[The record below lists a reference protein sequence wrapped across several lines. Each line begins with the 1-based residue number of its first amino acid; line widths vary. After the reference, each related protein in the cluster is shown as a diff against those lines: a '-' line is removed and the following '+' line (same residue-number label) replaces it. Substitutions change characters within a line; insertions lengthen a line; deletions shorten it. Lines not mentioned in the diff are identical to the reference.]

1 MQLAFAR
8 YLLSHGRF
16 RSGLFSAL
24 FLYILSCL
32 LTFVF
37 VDISFAEEQWAKT
50 FGGSGKEEA
59 YSIEQTSDGGYI
71 AAGYT
76 DSFGAG
82 NEDFWVMKLD
92 GSGNIQWQK
101 TYGGI
106 DSDWANSIKQ
116 TSDGGYIVAGVTYSF
131 GAGSADMWVLKLADN
146 GSVQW
151 QKTYG
156 GTDSDFANSVQQTSD
171 GGYIVAGVTY
181 SFGAGSADA
190 WILKLTSNGSVE
202 WEATFGGAGNDF
214 ANSVQQ
220 ASDGGYIVAG
230 DTDSFYGNRSVWVFK
245 LNSVGGA
252 EWEGIYEGTSF
263 DFANSVQQTT
273 DGGYIVAGYTWSSG
287 AGNEDVWILKLNNS
301 GYVQWQYTYGGAYN
315 DWAYSAR
322 QTSDGGYIAV
332 GVTYS
337 FNAANG
343 DIWVLK
349 LNSNGAIQWQNSY
362 GAAGGDGA
370 YTIRQT
376 SGGGYIIAGVTYS
389 FGAIGGD
396 FWILKLNSDGSIAF
410 APGSGASLNI
420 TDSGA
425 ASGRITTNIVA
436 TASALNG
443 SGNIG
448 SATTAAPQD
457 SAATV
462 GSQKDGTCSFTLSS
476 ASKSYS
482 PAGGV
487 DNVTVTASLD
497 NCTWQATTGSSWM
510 TVTSATNFTGSGTV
524 SYSYAANTGPVRTG
538 ALILGGKA
546 LSISQDGCTYTLS
559 PTSQSFQY
567 SGGNGSIVIS
577 SSHSGCTWD
586 VSNSSSWISLSSNTS
601 GTGSGVAGYSVAANT
616 ASSIRTANLTI
627 AGQTFSIT
635 QDAVCTYSLS
645 SSGQSFTSTGGS
657 GSVNVSVTPSGC
669 TWSVS
674 RDESWITLTSGTSGS
689 GNGTVTFTVAARG
702 DSGPN
707 LSGKIT
713 IAGLTYTITQSGAST
728 GQTNTVTG
736 ASGTGTSSTTVTD
749 TGATTGSFSDIGTGT
764 SGTATSGTG
773 STGQA
778 TASAGGDTPIV
789 NTGFEA
795 TAAGYSQAETV
806 SKSGVSVPGTGCS
819 YTLSSASVS
828 IATAG
833 GAGSV
838 TVSVSSDS
846 CTWVA
851 SSDSPW
857 ITINTGSSGAGT
869 GIVNFT
875 VSANNGRERTGAL
888 TIAGQTIVV
897 TQEELP
903 CAYSINSQGQVF
915 NSFKN
920 SGSVVVTAFP
930 EYCVWESFSSDPWL
944 SVSFGDKGMGN
955 GMVYYALSENS
966 WSAARV
972 GTLTIAGQT
981 FSVVQD
987 GVQCSFVLSK
997 SSKSFG
1003 VSGGEGDVMAATADP
1018 KCLRDVVSNADWI
1031 KITSGASETG
1041 SGVIGFSVSP
1051 NTGAPRTSSFTVAGK
1066 HFTVTQGSDCAYALS
1081 PSSSYFSL
1089 SGGSGEIAVKT
1100 SMGACRWDVSTGVDW
1115 IKIISG
1121 GTETGS
1127 GKLEFSVAANS
1138 GPPRIGVITV
1148 AGQEF
1153 TVTQGSECGYAV
1165 SPTSQAF
1172 AFAGG
1177 TGTINIKTSG
1187 ESCIRTAYS
1196 NSDWITV
1203 TSGSEEKG
1211 SGAVTFSVSAN
1222 NGPPRSGTL
1231 SVADQLF
1238 TVTQGSECAYTISPA
1253 SRSFSI
1259 AGGSGDISIKA
1270 SKPDCRWEVVNTA
1283 GWIIVTSSPAG
1294 RGSGIVRFTATS
1306 NTGPPRN
1313 SKIEIGSAKFTV
1325 SQEGCGYTVF
1335 PATLNYP
1342 AGGGT
1347 ASLNVKTT
1355 GEKCGREITVGADW
1369 INIGSGK
1376 NESGS
1381 GSILVNLSPNK
1392 GPARSE
1398 QITIGGQPVMIKQD
1412 SGCSFVLSTQSQ
1424 SFGAS
1429 GGKDSLFLKPSS
1441 EACIPQAVSGSDWIV
1456 IEPGVGEK
1464 AAGVVK
1470 YSVSGN
1476 TTGKKREGSITVS
1489 GKRFVVIQDK

>member
-1 MQLAFAR
+1 MQPASEKYDRLVPSLFRVLAF
-8 YLLSHGRF
+8 YLLPAF
-16 RSGLFSAL
+16 FSLIFA
-24 FLYILSCL
+24 
-32 LTFVF
+32 
-37 VDISFAEEQWAKT
+37 DISFADEQWAKT
-50 FGGSGKEEA
+50 FGGSGREEA
-59 YSIEQTSDGGYI
+59 YSIEQTNDGGYI
-71 AAGYT
+71 VAGYT

-82 NEDFWVMKLD
+82 SEDFWVMRLD
-92 GSGNIQWQK
+92 SSGNIQWQK
-101 TYGGI
+101 TYGGT

-131 GAGSADMWVLKLADN
+131 GAGSADMWVLKLRDN

-171 GGYIVAGVTY
+171 GGYVVAGATY
-181 SFGAGSADA
+181 SFGAGSADS
-190 WILKLTSNGSVE
+190 WILKLLANGDVD
-202 WEATFGGAGNDF
+202 WEATYGGAGNDF
-214 ANSVQQ
+214 VNSVQQ
-220 ASDGGYIVAG
+220 TSDGGYIVAG
-230 DTDSFYGNRSVWVFK
+230 DTDSFYENRSVWVFK
-245 LNSVGGA
+245 LNPVGGT

-263 DFANSVQQTT
+263 DFANSVQQTS

-287 AGNEDVWILKLNNS
+287 AGNEDVWILKINSS

-322 QTSDGGYIAV
+322 QTSDGGYIVV

-337 FNAANG
+337 FNTVNG

-349 LNSNGAIQWQNSY
+349 LNRNGDIEWQNSY
-362 GAAGGDGA
+362 GSSSGDGA

-376 SGGGYIIAGVTYS
+376 TDGGYIVGGVTYS
-389 FGAIGGD
+389 FGAAGGD
-396 FWILKLNSDGSIAF
+396 FWILRLTSAGSITF
-410 APGSGASLNI
+410 APGSGASQNSTSSSL
-420 TDSGA
+420 
-425 ASGRITTNIVA
+425 ASSRITTNIVA
-436 TASALNG
+436 TAASVNT
-443 SGNIG
+443 SGNVAA
-448 SATTAAPQD
+448 ATAVTPQN

-462 GSQKDGTCSFTLSS
+462 SSQKDGTCSFTLSS
-476 ASKSYS
+476 SSKSYS

-497 NCTWQATTGSSWM
+497 NCTWQAVTSSSWIAI
-510 TVTSATNFTGSGTV
+510 TSTTSFTGSGTV
-524 SYSYAANTGPVRTG
+524 SYSYPVNSGPTRTDSI
-538 ALILGGKA
+538 ILGGKP
-546 LSISQDGCTYTLS
+546 LSVSQSGCTYTLS
-559 PTSQSFQY
+559 PTSQSFAY
-567 SGGNGSIVIS
+567 SGGNGSVSISPS
-577 SSHSGCTWD
+577 SSSCTWD
-586 VSNSSSWISLSSNTS
+586 ATNSSSWISLTS
-601 GTGSGVAGYSVAANT
+601 GTSGAGSGAVGYSVAANT

-635 QDAVCTYSLS
+635 QEAICNYSLS
-645 SSGQSFTSTGGS
+645 SSGQTVAYTGGS
-657 GSVNVSVTPSGC
+657 GSVGITATPASC
-669 TWSVS
+669 SWSAS
-674 RDESWITLTSGTSGS
+674 KDQGWITLTSGTSGS
-689 GNGTVTFTVAARG
+689 GNGTVTFTVDARG
-702 DSGPN
+702 DSGPD

-736 ASGTGTSSTTVTD
+736 TSGTGTGSTSVTD
-749 TGATTGSFSDIGTGT
+749 TSTT
-764 SGTATSGTG
+764 GTATSGTSTSSASTSG
-773 STGQA
+773 TGATGQTATSTG
-778 TASAGGDTPIV
+778 GGDTPIYYDAGGEIQTV
-789 NTGFEA
+789 TSTQSGS
-795 TAAGYSQAETV
+795 AAKAGAAF
-806 SKSGVSVPGTGCS
+806 PGTGCS

-828 IATAG
+828 IATSG
-833 GAGSV
+833 GVGSV
-838 TVSVSSDS
+838 TVSVSPDS

-851 SSDSPW
+851 SSDSVW
-857 ITINTGSSGAGT
+857 IAINTGSSGAGT

-875 VSANNGRERTGAL
+875 VSPNNGRERTGAL

-903 CAYSINSQGQVF
+903 CAYSINSQGQAF

-930 EYCVWESFSSDPWL
+930 EYCVWEAFSSDPWL

-966 WSAARV
+966 GSAARV
-972 GTLTIAGQT
+972 GTLAIAGQT

-1003 VSGGEGDVMAATADP
+1003 VSGGDGDVMASTVDP
-1018 KCLRDVVSNADWI
+1018 KCPRDVVSNADWI

-1041 SGVIGFSVSP
+1041 SGVIGFSVAP
-1051 NTGAPRTSSFTVAGK
+1051 NAGAPRTSTFTVADK
-1066 HFTVTQGSDCAYALS
+1066 RFTVTQGSDCAYALS
-1081 PSSSYFSL
+1081 PISGSFGL

-1100 SMGACRWDVSTGVDW
+1100 SMSACRWDASTGVDW

-1138 GPPRIGVITV
+1138 GPPRTGSIIA
-1148 AGQEF
+1148 AGQQF

-1165 SPTSQAF
+1165 SPTGQAF
-1172 AFAGG
+1172 GLAGG
-1177 TGTINIKTSG
+1177 AGTINIKTSS
-1187 ESCIRTAYS
+1187 ETCIRNASS
-1196 NSDWITV
+1196 NADWITV
-1203 TSGSEEKG
+1203 TSGSDEKG
-1211 SGAVTFSVSAN
+1211 SGAITFSVMAN

-1231 SVADQLF
+1231 NVADQLF
-1238 TVTQGSECAYTISPA
+1238 TVTQGSECAYTVSPTGK
-1253 SRSFSI
+1253 SFSI
-1259 AGGSGDISIKA
+1259 SGGSGDISIKA
-1270 SKPDCRWEVVNTA
+1270 SRTDCRWEVLNSA
-1283 GWIIVTSSPAG
+1283 GWIIVTSPPAG

-1313 SKIEIGSAKFTV
+1313 SKIEIGGAKFTV
-1325 SQEGCGYTVF
+1325 SQEGCGYTVS

-1347 ASLNVKTT
+1347 AMLSLKTT
-1355 GEKCGREITVGADW
+1355 GEKCGREINVGVDW

-1376 NESGS
+1376 SESGS

-1398 QITIGGQPVMIKQD
+1398 QILIGGQAVMIKQD
-1412 SGCSFVLSTQSQ
+1412 SGCSFSFSPQSQ

-1429 GGKDSLFLKPSS
+1429 GGQDSIFLKASS
-1441 EACIPQAVSGSDWIV
+1441 GACIPQAISGSDWI
-1456 IEPGVGEK
+1456 IIDSGSGEK
-1464 AAGVVK
+1464 ASGVVK
-1470 YSVSGN
+1470 YSVLVN
-1476 TTGKKREGSITVS
+1476 TTGKKREGVITVS
-1489 GKRFVVIQDK
+1489 GKRFAVVQDK